1 MSVPMTPILQSI
13 ADKVKLIPEVL
24 DFEIYEAPDH
34 LLEQVSNKD
43 CLMFQF
49 LIRVENGV
57 ETLVNFVVPSV
68 IYNDENSH
76 HFPIDELVHCGC
88 DRIKAPEVV
97 GPSACYCVES
107 SFKNIG
113 VTTYYVR
120 PDDQFLVRLV
130 EKQPNVISPDTP
142 ELKNL
147 CDLLMSIPKVLS
159 VRFEDILDDNL
170 KYDEEDYILITCKV
184 DIKLDTTKKF
194 SAVVDGETEVGGI
207 IPFNFIL
214 PQSVYNDVSLHRS
227 AVQNLINWIDSIEKN
242 DNGEQS
248 ETGTV

>member
-1 MSVPMTPILQSI
+1 MTPILQSI
-13 ADKVKLIPEVL
+13 TNKVKLIPEVL
-24 DFEIYEAPDH
+24 DFKIYEVPNH
-34 LLEQVSNKD
+34 LLEQVSNKN

-49 LIRVENGV
+49 LIRIENGI

-76 HFPIDELVHCGC
+76 YFPIGELIHSGR
-88 DRIKAPEVV
+88 DRIKSPEAI
-97 GPSACYCVES
+97 GPSACYLVES

-113 VTTYYVR
+113 VTTYYVK
-120 PDDQFLVRLV
+120 PNDQFLVRLI

-147 CDLLMSIPKVLS
+147 YDILMSIPKVFS

-184 DIKLDTTKKF
+184 DIELDTTKKF
-194 SAVVDGETEVGGI
+194 RAIVDGETEVGGI

-214 PQSVYNDVSLHRS
+214 PESVYNDTSLHQS

-242 DNGEQS
+242 DNGEQD